1 MRSALD
7 EKLMHQIAIFGA
19 GRIGSV
25 HAANIAAH
33 SKCSLAAIV
42 DPDLDAANRLA
53 GAYGAEVRS
62 AGSIFGDTDIEAVLI
77 ASATGTH
84 ADLIEAAARAG
95 KQIFCEKP
103 VDLSVPRVKD
113 CLAAVETAGVRMMVG
128 FNRRFDPDFV
138 ELRKRIRAGEIGALE
153 LLTIIS
159 KDPVPPPLKIAE
171 VSGGLFR
178 DMTIHDFDM
187 VRFLMGEEPIAVSV
201 TASCQIDSAIGALS
215 DVDTAVVSLRSAGG
229 KLAVI
234 VNSRRATYGYDQ
246 RIEAHGS
253 KGMLS
258 VGNRVE
264 SRLVRADADGITGSK
279 PLYFFLERYALAYRA
294 ELDCFL
300 EMLDGVTTQAPNG
313 MDGLAALVLAEAAV
327 ESLATG
333 REVELDSSNC

>member
-1 MRSALD
+1 
-7 EKLMHQIAIFGA
+7 MHQIAIFGA

-33 SKCSLAAIV
+33 SKCNLAAIV

-62 AGSIFGDTDIEAVLI
+62 ADSVFGDVDIEAVFI
-77 ASATGTH
+77 ASATDTH
-84 ADLIEAAARAG
+84 AGLIEAAARGG

-103 VDLSVPRVKD
+103 VDLSVARVKD
-113 CLAAVETAGVRMMVG
+113 CLAAVDTAGVQMMVG
-128 FNRRFDPDFV
+128 FNRRFDPDFA
-138 ELRKRIRAGEIGALE
+138 ELRKRIRAGEIGELE

-159 KDPVPPPLKIAE
+159 KDPAPPPLKIAE

-187 VRFLMGEEPIAVSV
+187 VRFLLGEEPIAVSV
-201 TASCQIDSAIGALS
+201 TASCQVDSAIGALS
-215 DVDTAVVSLRSAGG
+215 DVDTAVVSLRSASG

-253 KGMLS
+253 NGMLS
-258 VGNRVE
+258 VGNRAE
-264 SRLVRADADGITGSK
+264 SSLVRADADGITGSK
-279 PLYFFLERYALAYRA
+279 PLYSFLERYALAYRA
-294 ELDCFL
+294 ELDCFFEGL
-300 EMLDGVTTQAPNG
+300 ESGNMQAPNG
-313 MDGLAALVLAEAAV
+313 VDGLAALVLAEAAV
-327 ESLATG
+327 ESLVAG
-333 REVELDSSNC
+333 REVKLD

>member
-1 MRSALD
+1 
-7 EKLMHQIAIFGA
+7 MHQIAIFGA

-33 SKCSLAAIV
+33 SRCSLAAIV
-42 DPDLDAANRLA
+42 DPDLDAANQLA

-62 AGSIFGDTDIEAVLI
+62 ADAIFGDANIKAVLI
-77 ASATGTH
+77 ASATDTH

-103 VDLSVPRVKD
+103 VDLSVVRVKD
-113 CLAAVETAGVRMMVG
+113 CLAAVDTAGVQMMVG
-128 FNRRFDPDFV
+128 FNRRFDPDFA
-138 ELRKRIRAGEIGALE
+138 ELRKRIRAGEIGTLE
-153 LLTIIS
+153 LLSIIS
-159 KDPVPPPLKIAE
+159 KDPVPPSLKIAE

-187 VRFLMGEEPIAVSV
+187 VRFLLGEEPIAVSV
-201 TASCQIDSAIGALS
+201 TASCQVDSAIGALS
-215 DVDTAVVSLRSAGG
+215 DVDTAVVSLRSASG

-253 KGMLS
+253 NGMLS
-258 VGNRVE
+258 VGNRAE
-264 SRLVRADADGITGSK
+264 SSLVRADADGITGSK

-300 EMLDGVTTQAPNG
+300 EGLESGKMQAPNG
-313 MDGLAALVLAEAAV
+313 VDGLAALVLAEAAV
-327 ESLATG
+327 ESLAAG
-333 REVELDSSNC
+333 REVKLD

>member
-1 MRSALD
+1 
-7 EKLMHQIAIFGA
+7 MHQIAIFGA

-33 SKCSLAAIV
+33 SKCNLAAIV

-62 AGSIFGDTDIEAVLI
+62 ADSVFGDVDTEAVFI
-77 ASATGTH
+77 ASATDTH

-103 VDLSVPRVKD
+103 IDLSVARVKD
-113 CLAAVETAGVRMMVG
+113 CLAAVDTAGVQMMVG
-128 FNRRFDPDFV
+128 FNRRFDPDFA
-138 ELRKRIRAGEIGALE
+138 ELRKRIRAGEIGTLE
-153 LLTIIS
+153 LLSIIS
-159 KDPVPPPLKIAE
+159 KDPVPPSLKIAE

-187 VRFLMGEEPIAVSV
+187 VRFLLGEEPIAVSV
-201 TASCQIDSAIGALS
+201 TASCQVDSAIGALS
-215 DVDTAVVSLRSAGG
+215 DVDTAVVSLRSASG

-253 KGMLS
+253 NGMLS
-258 VGNRVE
+258 VGNRTE
-264 SRLVRADADGITGSK
+264 SSLVRADADGITGSK

-300 EMLDGVTTQAPNG
+300 EGLESGKMQAPNG
-313 MDGLAALVLAEAAV
+313 VDGLAALVLAEAAV
-327 ESLATG
+327 ESLAAG
-333 REVELDSSNC
+333 REVKLD

>member
-1 MRSALD
+1 
-7 EKLMHQIAIFGA
+7 MHQIAIFGA

-33 SKCSLAAIV
+33 SKCNLAAIV
-42 DPDLDAANRLA
+42 DPDLDAADRLA

-62 AGSIFGDTDIEAVLI
+62 ADLVFGDVDIEAVFI
-77 ASATGTH
+77 ASATDTH

-103 VDLSVPRVKD
+103 VDLSVVRVKD
-113 CLAAVETAGVRMMVG
+113 CLAAVDTAGVQMMVG
-128 FNRRFDPDFV
+128 FNRRFDPDFA
-138 ELRKRIRAGEIGALE
+138 ELRKRIRAGEIGTLE
-153 LLTIIS
+153 LLSIIS
-159 KDPVPPPLKIAE
+159 KDPVPPSLKIAE

-187 VRFLMGEEPIAVSV
+187 VRFLLGEEPIAVSV
-201 TASCQIDSAIGALS
+201 TASCQVDSAIGALS
-215 DVDTAVVSLRSAGG
+215 DVDTAVISLRSASG

-253 KGMLS
+253 NGMLS
-258 VGNRVE
+258 VGNRAE
-264 SRLVRADADGITGSK
+264 SSLVRADADGITGSK

-294 ELDCFL
+294 ELDYFL
-300 EMLDGVTTQAPNG
+300 EGLESGKMQAPNG
-313 MDGLAALVLAEAAV
+313 VDGLAALVLAEAAV
-327 ESLATG
+327 ESLAAG
-333 REVELDSSNC
+333 REVKLDQSNY

>member
-1 MRSALD
+1 
-7 EKLMHQIAIFGA
+7 MHQIAIFGA

-33 SKCSLAAIV
+33 SKCNLAAIV

-62 AGSIFGDTDIEAVLI
+62 ADSVFGDVDIEAVFI
-77 ASATGTH
+77 ASATDTH
-84 ADLIEAAARAG
+84 ADLIESAARAG

-103 VDLSVPRVKD
+103 VDLSVARVKD
-113 CLAAVETAGVRMMVG
+113 CLAAVDTAGVQMMVG
-128 FNRRFDPDFV
+128 FNRRFDPDFA
-138 ELRKRIRAGEIGALE
+138 ELRKRIRAGEIGTLE
-153 LLTIIS
+153 LLSIIS
-159 KDPVPPPLKIAE
+159 KDPVPPSLKIAE

-187 VRFLMGEEPIAVSV
+187 VRFLLGEEPIAVSA
-201 TASCQIDSAIGALS
+201 TASCQVDSAIGALS
-215 DVDTAVVSLRSAGG
+215 DVDTAVVSLRSASG

-253 KGMLS
+253 NGMLS
-258 VGNRVE
+258 VGNRAE
-264 SRLVRADADGITGSK
+264 SSLVRADADGITGSK

-294 ELDCFL
+294 ELDYFL
-300 EMLDGVTTQAPNG
+300 EGLEIGKIQAPNCV
-313 MDGLAALVLAEAAV
+313 DGLAALVLAEAAV
-327 ESLATG
+327 ESLAAG
-333 REVELDSSNC
+333 REVKLD